1 MVYNNVSII
10 AIIIG
15 FFCLGYLF
23 NNLLRKII
31 DGYNDG
37 KYKKEITDI
46 FQNVLDNLYTNKTS
60 FISRINNTVTIMT
73 ELNEV
78 GVVNVVYLMDRR
90 DIAIFKGDKCI
101 YTSDSIDKSVVDEI
115 IVGVDVFYKHEIND
129 VVNVMG
135 MVFSR
140 DEFENKF
147 KIKVEDMKKGMF
159 GGFPKEEMSDIEKIK
174 RQNEIKFNIDDILDR
189 ITSVGIENLTPEEK
203 RFLDSYNNE

>member
-1 MVYNNVSII
+1 MVYSNV

-23 NNLLRKII
+23 NNLLRKVI
-31 DGYNDG
+31 DGYNNG
-37 KYKKEITDI
+37 KFIKEITDI
-46 FQNVLDNLYTNKTS
+46 FQSVLDNLYTNKTS
-60 FISRINNTVTIMT
+60 FVSRINGTVTIVT
-73 ELNEV
+73 ELDKI
-78 GVVNVVYLMDRR
+78 GMVNIVYLMDRR

-101 YTSDSIDKSVVDEI
+101 YTSDSIDKSLVDEI
-115 IVGVDVFYKHEIND
+115 IVGLDVFYKREIND

-174 RQNEIKFNIDDILDR
+174 RQNEVKFNIDDILDR

>member
-1 MVYNNVSII
+1 MVYSNGSII
-10 AIIIG
+10 AVIIG

-23 NNLLRKII
+23 NNLLRKVI
-31 DGYNDG
+31 DGYNND
-37 KYKKEITDI
+37 KFIKEITYI
-46 FQNVLDNLYTNKTS
+46 FQSVLDNLYTNKTS
-60 FISRINNTVTIMT
+60 FVSRINGTVTIMT
-73 ELNEV
+73 ELDKI
-78 GVVNVVYLMDRR
+78 GMVNIVYLMDRR

-101 YTSDSIDKSVVDEI
+101 YTSDSIDKSLVDEI
-115 IVGVDVFYKHEIND
+115 IVGLEIFYKHEIND
-129 VVNVMG
+129 VVNIMG

-174 RQNEIKFNIDDILDR
+174 RQNEVKFNIDDILDR

>member
-1 MVYNNVSII
+1 MVYSNV

-23 NNLLRKII
+23 NNLLRKVI
-31 DGYNDG
+31 DGYNNG
-37 KYKKEITDI
+37 KFIKEITDI
-46 FQNVLDNLYTNKTS
+46 FQSVLDNLYTNKTS
-60 FISRINNTVTIMT
+60 FVSRINGTVTIVT
-73 ELNEV
+73 ELDKI
-78 GVVNVVYLMDRR
+78 GMVNIVYLMDRR

-101 YTSDSIDKSVVDEI
+101 YTSDSIDRSLVDEI
-115 IVGVDVFYKHEIND
+115 IVGLDVFYKHEIND
-129 VVNVMG
+129 VVNIMG

-174 RQNEIKFNIDDILDR
+174 RQNEVKFNIDDILDR

>member
-1 MVYNNVSII
+1 MVYSNI

-23 NNLLRKII
+23 NNLLRKVIE
-31 DGYNDG
+31 GYNDG
-37 KYKKEITDI
+37 KYRKKITDI

-60 FISRINNTVTIMT
+60 FVSRINNTVTIMT
-73 ELNEV
+73 ELNE
-78 GVVNVVYLMDRR
+78 GIVNVVYLMDRR

-101 YTSDSIDKSVVDEI
+101 YTSDSIDKSLVDEI
-115 IVGVDVFYKHEIND
+115 IVGLDIFYKHEIND
-129 VVNVMG
+129 VVNIMG

-174 RQNEIKFNIDDILDR
+174 RQNEVKFNIDDILDR

>member
-1 MVYNNVSII
+1 MVYSNI

-23 NNLLRKII
+23 NNLLRKVIE
-31 DGYNDG
+31 GYNNG
-37 KYKKEITDI
+37 KYRKKITDI

-60 FISRINNTVTIMT
+60 FVSRINNTVTIMT
-73 ELNEV
+73 ELNE
-78 GVVNVVYLMDRR
+78 GIVNVVYLMDRR

-101 YTSDSIDKSVVDEI
+101 YTSDSIDRSLVDEI
-115 IVGVDVFYKHEIND
+115 IVGLDIFYKHEIND
-129 VVNVMG
+129 VVNIMG

-174 RQNEIKFNIDDILDR
+174 RQNEVKFNIDDILDR

>member
-1 MVYNNVSII
+1 MVYSNVSII
-10 AIIIG
+10 AIIG

-23 NNLLRKII
+23 NNVLRSILEY
-31 DGYNDG
+31 YNNK

-46 FQNVLDNLYTNKTS
+46 FQGVLDNLYTNKTS
-60 FISRINNTVTIMT
+60 FISRINGTVTIMT
-73 ELNEV
+73 ELNEI
-78 GVVNVVYLMDRR
+78 GMVNIVYLMDRR

-101 YTSDSIDKSVVDEI
+101 YTSDSIDKSLVDEI
-115 IVGVDVFYKHEIND
+115 IVGVEVFYKHEIND

-174 RQNEIKFNIDDILDR
+174 RQNEVKFNIDDILDR